1 LILCKNPGFPALAKA
16 IYENLH
22 PIIYDLRRESYDR
35 RKTRQIPMSFPT
47 AAEIDQF
54 RQSPA
59 ADPGALQL
67 LEQTQDFEAAFNQIY
82 LDRFGTTPL
91 FGDKDP
97 SRSSLWQILLKRIQG
112 EICGE
117 DDSFRSLIQAAKKNP
132 GNATLIT
139 GAITALVNLSGI
151 PLPIDSAIATAIA
164 LYILHIGIDVFCE
177 WATPTPQLD
186 ASRDDS

>member
-1 LILCKNPGFPALAKA
+1 
-16 IYENLH
+16 
-22 PIIYDLRRESYDR
+22 
-35 RKTRQIPMSFPT
+35 MSFPT

-59 ADPGALQL
+59 ADPEALQL

-82 LDRFGTTPL
+82 LDRYGELRT
-91 FGDKDP
+91 FGDK
-97 SRSSLWQILLKRIQG
+97 SQSLWQILLKRIQK
-112 EICGE
+112 EICGP

-151 PLPIDSAIATAIA
+151 PLPIDSAIATAVA

-177 WATPTPQLD
+177 WSAPKPQ
-186 ASRDDS
+186 A